1 MKNWTSNGN
10 FIVFDTFS
18 TQIILFQRKNTFKI
32 VGGGNSFQKEE
43 GEMLFRENIHPW
55 DQFINVY
62 ESMKII

>member
-1 MKNWTSNGN
+1 MATLLYLIHFPHKLYY
-10 FIVFDTFS
+10 FS
-18 TQIILFQRKNTFKI
+18 GKI
-32 VGGGNSFQKEE
+32 PLKLWGGGESFQKEE